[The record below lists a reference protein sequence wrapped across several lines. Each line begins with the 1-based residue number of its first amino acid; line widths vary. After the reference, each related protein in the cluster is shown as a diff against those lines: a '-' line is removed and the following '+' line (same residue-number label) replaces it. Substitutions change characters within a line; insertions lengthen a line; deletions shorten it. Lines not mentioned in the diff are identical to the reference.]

1 MLELG
6 YELIEV
12 GLHLLLHL
20 LLELYLH
27 LLQPDLHLGLEV
39 TLRWWRLGLLLLWL
53 LVACWR
59 GCGVVCL

>member
-12 GLHLLLHL
+12 GLHL

-39 TLRWWRLGLLLLWL
+39 TLRWWRLGLLLL
-53 LVACWR
+53 
-59 GCGVVCL
+59 